1 LTAAPRLEADTSTDA
16 ARRQALLEWALEDA
30 DLEEA
35 AGRIAKAKAI
45 REHADAASG
54 ERTSPPA
61 NLFTPIPKPES
72 NAYLQDAL
80 KRAVR
85 FRDSTVRYP
94 KGEAGNVVPS
104 DAEGWRFIN
113 ICNQAL
119 ELTSALCHPQSPM
132 ASDPRLIAPMLRR
145 FTTVYEYLTPG
156 AKNLADFGISP
167 WLSEMYSLLRSV

>member
-1 LTAAPRLEADTSTDA
+1 VGIGRRRSRRGSGPYRESQGDSR
-16 ARRQALLEWALEDA
+16 AR
-30 DLEEA
+30 
-35 AGRIAKAKAI
+35 GRGVRRANFA
-45 REHADAASG
+45 
-54 ERTSPPA
+54 PA

-72 NAYLQDAL
+72 NAYLRDAL

-94 KGEAGNVVPS
+94 KGEAGNIVPS

-167 WLSEMYSLLRSV
+167 WLSEMYSLLRSVWSSFSGR